1 VSGYYAFGPTTGS
14 AVNVT
19 LLTFNGTCCVGI
31 TIDGG
36 AVPDADVLME
46 SFRQGFEEVL
56 DLAGDHHPVVLP
68 LR

>member
-1 VSGYYAFGPTTGS
+1 M
-14 AVNVT
+14 T